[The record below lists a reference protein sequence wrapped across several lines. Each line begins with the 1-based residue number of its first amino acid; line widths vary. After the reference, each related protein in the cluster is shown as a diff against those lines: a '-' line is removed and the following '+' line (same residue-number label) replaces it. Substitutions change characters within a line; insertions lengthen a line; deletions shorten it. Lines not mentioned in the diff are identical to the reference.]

1 MGSPVEKQTNRNK
14 ICTISNNQE
23 STGCPG
29 KDVVEAHF
37 WVFDFGRVFISPNC
51 RTLKGAQI
59 QETIVKPPH

>member
-37 WVFDFGRVFISPNC
+37 WVLDFGRGVYI
-51 RTLKGAQI
+51 TKL
-59 QETIVKPPH
+59 